1 MGTDK
6 NTIQQNAQLF
16 ASRGQFD
23 KAIAEWKKLTTGVPT
38 DSIIYNTIGDLYLKR
53 NAPAEAVQAYLQAG
67 AAFHAGG
74 GALQAIAVY
83 RKILKINPAFYKVYQ
98 YLGDLNAERGLVS
111 NAVSDYLTVSK
122 IYLKEGRIQ
131 EALELYRTIAKLDP
145 SNLEAKQRLAELG
158 PRERVQDKSA
168 EQPNPMTT
176 LEKVPTEVQRPTPAP
191 SSPQQE
197 ASEGPKELGRL
208 CLLEAA
214 DKQIKDGQYADA
226 ESVLTELLDRMPGD
240 PEVCRLLAMLHLRR
254 GDLAV
259 AMAEIRFLAESA
271 MRAQDY
277 ALAESMINAYLQTDP
292 TCVALIELLGRVYQ
306 QKGDKTA
313 AALQYGKAIAELLE
327 HPDADMP
334 TLPAELYA
342 DIKVLAPS
350 SPFVS
355 QFASAFEPAPLCQEA
370 PSVQEPAESERPSR
384 QESAAQLD
392 SQVAPAVEAE
402 QLHQEAPSVHTPA
415 EPERPSEQDYK
426 TQYEL
431 GIAFKSMGLL
441 NEAIEEFRFAI
452 NGTACFLD
460 ACSMLAACLKEQG
473 MTKEAIASLEQAL
486 ADPRCAEDTS
496 VAVRYEL
503 GSLYEA
509 EGLHDQAVLI
519 FSTIPTFLDVP
530 IRLKRIKDGGQTG
543 DSFSAVGDRTTAPAG
558 DAAVPQQKKR
568 RLSHR

>member
-38 DSIIYNTIGDLYLKR
+38 DSIIYNTIGDLHLKR

-83 RKILKINPAFYKVYQ
+83 RKILKINPAFYKAYQ

-168 EQPNPMTT
+168 EQPDPLPR
-176 LEKVPTEVQRPTPAP
+176 LEKAPTEVQRPTPAP
-191 SSPQQE
+191 SSPSQQ
-197 ASEGPKELGRL
+197 ASEGPKELGRPG
-208 CLLEAA
+208 LLEAA
-214 DKQIKDGQYADA
+214 EKQIKNGQYADA

-277 ALAESMINAYLQTDP
+277 ALAESMISEYLQTDP
-292 TCVALIELLGRVYQ
+292 TCVTLIELLGRVYQ

-313 AALQYGKAIAELLE
+313 EALQYGNAIAELLE
-327 HPDADMP
+327 HPDPDMP

-342 DIKVLAPS
+342 DIKILAPS

-355 QFASAFEPAPLCQEA
+355 QFAPAFEPAPLCQEA
-370 PSVQEPAESERPSR
+370 PSGQEPAESERPSK

-402 QLHQEAPSVHTPA
+402 QLHQEAPSVQTPA

-431 GIAFKSMGLL
+431 GIAFKNMGLL

-509 EGLHDQAVLI
+509 EGLYDQAVLI

>member
-1 MGTDK
+1 LGTDK

-38 DSIIYNTIGDLYLKR
+38 DSIIYNTIGDLHLKR

-168 EQPNPMTT
+168 EQPDPLPR
-176 LEKVPTEVQRPTPAP
+176 LEKSPTEVQRPTPAP

-197 ASEGPKELGRL
+197 ASAGTKELGYL
-208 CLLEAA
+208 GALEAA
-214 DKQIKDGQYADA
+214 DKQIKNGQYANA

-277 ALAESMINAYLQTDP
+277 ALAESMVSEYLQTDP

-355 QFASAFEPAPLCQEA
+355 QFASAFEPAPLRQEA
-370 PSVQEPAESERPSR
+370 PSVQEPAESERPSK

-392 SQVAPAVEAE
+392 R
-402 QLHQEAPSVHTPA
+402 QEAPSVQTPA
-415 EPERPSEQDYK
+415 EPERLSEQDYK

-431 GIAFKSMGLL
+431 GIAFKNMGLL

-460 ACSMLAACLKEQG
+460 ACSMLAACLKAQG
-473 MTKEAIASLEQAL
+473 MTQEAIASLEQAL

-543 DSFSAVGDRTTAPAG
+543 ESFSAVGDRTTASAG

-568 RLSHR
+568 QLSHL

>member
-6 NTIQQNAQLF
+6 NTIQQNAKLF

-23 KAIAEWKKLTTGVPT
+23 KAIAEWEKLTTGVPT
-38 DSIIYNTIGDLYLKR
+38 DSIIYNTIGDLHLKR

-83 RKILKINPAFYKVYQ
+83 RKILKINPTFYKVYQ

-168 EQPNPMTT
+168 EQPDPLPR
-176 LEKVPTEVQRPTPAP
+176 LEKAPTEVQRPTPAP
-191 SSPQQE
+191 FSPPQE
-197 ASEGPKELGRL
+197 ASAGTKELGYL
-208 CLLEAA
+208 GALEAA
-214 DKQIKDGQYADA
+214 DKQIKNGQYANA

-277 ALAESMINAYLQTDP
+277 ALAESMIGEYLQTDP
-292 TCVALIELLGRVYQ
+292 TCVVLIELLGRVYQ

-327 HPDADMP
+327 HPDPDMP

-350 SPFVS
+350 SPFLS
-355 QFASAFEPAPLCQEA
+355 QFASAFEPAPLRQEA
-370 PSVQEPAESERPSR
+370 PSVQEPAESERLSR

-431 GIAFKSMGLL
+431 GIAFKNMGLL
-441 NEAIEEFRFAI
+441 NEAIEEFQFAI

-460 ACSMLAACLKEQG
+460 ACSMLAACLKAQG
-473 MTKEAIASLEQAL
+473 MTQEAIASLEQAL

-543 DSFSAVGDRTTAPAG
+543 DSFSAVGDRTTASAG

>member
-23 KAIAEWKKLTTGVPT
+23 KAIAEWKKLTTGAPT
-38 DSIIYNTIGDLYLKR
+38 DSIIYNTIGDLHLKR
-53 NAPAEAVQAYLQAG
+53 NAPAEAVQAYLEAG

-158 PRERVQDKSA
+158 RRERVQDKSA
-168 EQPNPMTT
+168 DQPDPLPR
-176 LEKVPTEVQRPTPAP
+176 LEKAPTEVQRPTPAP

-197 ASEGPKELGRL
+197 ASAGTKELGYL
-208 CLLEAA
+208 GALEAA
-214 DKQIKDGQYADA
+214 DKQIKNGQYANA

-271 MRAQDY
+271 MRAQDH
-277 ALAESMINAYLQTDP
+277 ALAESMISEYLQTDP

-355 QFASAFEPAPLCQEA
+355 QFASAFEPAPLGQEA
-370 PSVQEPAESERPSR
+370 PSV

-402 QLHQEAPSVHTPA
+402 QLHQKAPSVQTPA
-415 EPERPSEQDYK
+415 EPEQPSEQDYK

-431 GIAFKSMGLL
+431 GIAFKNMGLL

-460 ACSMLAACLKEQG
+460 ACSMLAACLKAQG

-543 DSFSAVGDRTTAPAG
+543 ESFSAVGDRTTASAG